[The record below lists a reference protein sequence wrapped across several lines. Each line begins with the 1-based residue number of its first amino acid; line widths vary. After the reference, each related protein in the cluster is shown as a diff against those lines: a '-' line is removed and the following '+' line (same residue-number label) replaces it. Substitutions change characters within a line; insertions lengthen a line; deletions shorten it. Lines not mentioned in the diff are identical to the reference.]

1 MKEVTAFVAMEVT
14 PEEMEEIIQR
24 RELAAKNAA
33 IEEKTQVLVQTI
45 KEIEN
50 LGGRVRVTRD
60 RKNTYFSS
68 YGENV
73 VDVRHSHPRFVEIII
88 T

>member
-1 MKEVTAFVAMEVT
+1 MKEVAAFVAMEVT
-14 PEEMEEIIQR
+14 PEEMEEIIKR

-33 IEEKTQVLVQTI
+33 IEEKTQVLVKTI

-68 YGENV
+68 YGENI
-73 VDVRHSHPRFVEIII
+73 VDVRHSNPRFVEIVI